1 MSNQAIDG
9 FWINIVAD
17 VVVLGLT
24 ALLKWVHGK
33 LALANP
39 ADRVWR
45 VAAVGIF
52 WIVINTAYAYFFARS
67 AALIIFLSSVL
78 IGWIVRSELNQFWR
92 IGLVGAD
99 DQIQAGINFKRA
111 LGMVSNSM
119 DFLGI
124 GAAKLTDEKTEFEAA
139 VGRCQRPARPVRFL
153 LCRPDSDKLIEM
165 AQSAE
170 KDRALYQKKVLDSL
184 RAIADLRI
192 KRAWNVQV
200 RFYPE
205 FPTFRLMFIDD
216 AICLASHYVLGKGS
230 GAELPQ
236 LHVVRPT
243 GSRDVD
249 SLYYGFSSYYDR
261 FWATADD
268 WDFKQYLEEP

>member
-1 MSNQAIDG
+1 MSNQAIEG
-9 FWINIVAD
+9 FSINIIAG
-17 VVVLGLT
+17 VVLLALT
-24 ALLKWVHGK
+24 AALKWMQRR
-33 LALANP
+33 LTRSNP
-39 ADRVWR
+39 ADRVLR
-45 VAAVGIF
+45 VTVLGLF
-52 WIVINTAYAYFFARS
+52 WVLMSTACAYFVARS
-67 AALIIFLSSVL
+67 AALVVFLSSVFL
-78 IGWIVRSELNQFWR
+78 VWIVRPELNQFWR

-124 GAAKLTDEKTEFEAA
+124 GAAKLTDEKAEFEAA
-139 VGRCQRPARPVRFL
+139 VGRCQRPSRPVRFL

-170 KDRALYQKKVLDSL
+170 KDRDLYQKKVLDSL

-249 SLYYGFSSYYDR
+249 SLYYGFSSYYDH
-261 FWATADD
+261 FWANADD
-268 WDFKQYLEEP
+268 WDFKQYLEEQ

>member
-1 MSNQAIDG
+1 MSNQAIEG
-9 FWINIVAD
+9 FWVNIVAG
-17 VVVLGLT
+17 VVLLGLT
-24 ALLKWVHGK
+24 AVLKWMHRR
-33 LALANP
+33 LARSNP

-45 VAAVGIF
+45 VFGLALCWVLM
-52 WIVINTAYAYFFARS
+52 NTACAYFVARS

-78 IGWIVRSELNQFWR
+78 IVWIVRPELNQFWR

-124 GAAKLTDEKTEFEAA
+124 GASKLTDEKEAFVAA
-139 VGRCQRPARPVRFL
+139 VSRCQRPERPVRFL
-153 LCRPDSDKLIEM
+153 LCRPDDEKLIEM

-170 KDRALYQKKVLDSL
+170 KDRGLYQKKVLESL
-184 RAIADLRI
+184 RAIADLRN

-205 FPTFRLMFIDD
+205 LPTFRLMFIND
-216 AICLASHYVLGKGS
+216 AICLASYYVLGKGS

-261 FWATADD
+261 FWATAHD
-268 WDFKQYLEEP
+268 WDFKQYMEEP

>member
-139 VGRCQRPARPVRFL
+139 VGRCQRPSRPVRFL

-170 KDRALYQKKVLDSL
+170 KDRDLYQKKVLDSSE
-184 RAIADLRI
+184 RSR
-192 KRAWNVQV
+192 
-200 RFYPE
+200 
-205 FPTFRLMFIDD
+205 T
-216 AICLASHYVLGKGS
+216 SGS
-230 GAELPQ
+230 SERG
-236 LHVVRPT
+236 T
-243 GSRDVD
+243 SKSGSIRSFLLSGSC
-249 SLYYGFSSYYDR
+249 SLTTRYALQATT
-261 FWATADD
+261 FWARGPGQNCPSCTS
-268 WDFKQYLEEP
+268 